1 MNPAVL
7 TLIVRVLI
15 ALAIYAFLGI
25 LIWGLQRD
33 IRLAGTPKVDLPT
46 AFLIISEYGE
56 GVRSHRLR
64 DVNLIGR
71 SADNTVMIDEETV
84 SSRHA
89 RVSYITG
96 QWWLEDLGSKN
107 GTSVNGDPLEE
118 PLIVTYGDIISFG
131 MVDTE
136 FSEVAEIE
144 DGRS

>member
-1 MNPAVL
+1 MSPAVV

-15 ALAIYAFLGI
+15 ALAIYAFLAV
-25 LIWGLQRD
+25 LIWGLHRD
-33 IRLAGTPKVDLPT
+33 IGLAAAPKADLPT
-46 AFLIISEYGE
+46 AFLRISDVGL

-71 SADNTVMIDEETV
+71 SADNTVVIDEETV

-89 RVSYITG
+89 RVSFITG

-131 MVDTE
+131 VVDTE
-136 FSEVAEIE
+136 FSEVVEIE
-144 DGRS
+144 DQRS